1 MTHLLWCD
9 SRKEKPM
16 PRVRRNLLHRVI
28 FAIPVIGWMLRDV
41 AEGDEH
47 TMGWFALTLAC
58 SIGVAALV
66 FGLPGLVTA
75 MLFMTVLTLGAIL
88 LITFG

>member
-1 MTHLLWCD
+1 
-9 SRKEKPM
+9 
-16 PRVRRNLLHRVI
+16 
-28 FAIPVIGWMLRDV
+28 V